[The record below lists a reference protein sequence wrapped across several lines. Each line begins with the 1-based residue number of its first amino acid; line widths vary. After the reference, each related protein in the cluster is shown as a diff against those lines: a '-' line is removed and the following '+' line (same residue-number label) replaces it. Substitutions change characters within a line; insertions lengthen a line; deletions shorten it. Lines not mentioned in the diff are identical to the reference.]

1 MSKQKIQFYEA
12 MWCGDCHRSK
22 NFLDDHKI
30 EYEFYNTDEDEK
42 AAAFVRKVN
51 KGMSSI
57 PTIVFPD
64 EDILVEPTNE
74 ELGQKLGLEVKD

>member
-1 MSKQKIQFYEA
+1 MSKKKIQFFGA

-22 NFLDDHKI
+22 NFLDDNKI
-30 EYEFYNTDEDEK
+30 KYDFHNTDEDEK
-42 AAAFVRKVN
+42 AADFVRKTN

-64 EDILVEPTNE
+64 GDILVEPTNQ
-74 ELGQKLGLEVKD
+74 ELGQKLGLEVKN